1 LRKKIMNNKRYLIGM
16 ACVTGLVFGMS
27 AYASEVCDYIYA
39 VHDKGL
45 NDSQIVRYKD
55 GVIEPLG
62 PSRNGYDIESLD
74 ISSEGVM
81 YGAAS
86 DDHNGPDEPG
96 TLYEINMANGEILS
110 EKKTGCN
117 GLDGISFNP
126 ITEELW
132 GWSQTD
138 GLVNLDEDCETI
150 IDPPANIEVEDMSWN
165 NAGNIL
171 YFAYNVGSNPDSNDA
186 SKPHRL
192 GKYVPGTGVELGVCK
207 FQAPEIEALEVNEEG
222 NLLIGYHDH
231 GTQLVTVIDPETCE
245 VVSEGTKVVKYND
258 IEGIAVCPPQ
268 QPASC
273 SSIVGT
279 WTIGMDINCD
289 GTANFTRTSIYHED
303 FTWSAVGF
311 SNGGTWSQEGCD
323 VEISDTFF
331 NPALIWT
338 ATMGEDGNLSGI
350 YSGAFN
356 GCWTGTRSS
365 SADAFDS
372 SSMDSPVG
380 SGSSFYK

>member
-1 LRKKIMNNKRYLIGM
+1 MKNKRYLIGM
-16 ACVTGLVFGMS
+16 ACVTSLVFGMS
-27 AYASEVCDYIYA
+27 AYANEVCDYIYA

-45 NDSQIVRYKD
+45 NDSQIVRYHPTT
-55 GVIEPLG
+55 GIELLA
-62 PSRNGYDIESLD
+62 SYDGYDIESLD

-86 DDHNGPDEPG
+86 DDHYDPDKPG

-110 EKKTGCN
+110 EKETGCN

-138 GLVNLDEDCETI
+138 GLVMVQEPGCTTV
-150 IDPPANIEVEDMSWN
+150 IDPPENIEVEDLSWN
-165 NAGNIL
+165 NTGDVL
-171 YFAYNVGSNPDSNDA
+171 YFVYNVGSNPDSNDA
-186 SKPHRL
+186 SKPHGL
-192 GKYVPGTGVELGVCK
+192 GKYVSGTGVELGICD
-207 FQAPEIEALEVNEEG
+207 FQAPEIEALEVNENG
-222 NLLIGYHDH
+222 NLLVGFHDH
-231 GTQLVTVIDPETCE
+231 GTQLVTVINPETCA
-245 VVSEGTKVVKYND
+245 VSGGIEVVKYND

-268 QPASC
+268 PASC
-273 SSIVGT
+273 PSIVGT

-311 SNGGTWSQEGCD
+311 SNGGPWSQEGCD

-338 ATMGEDGNLSGI
+338 ATMGEDGNLSGT
-350 YSGAFN
+350 YSGTFD
-356 GCWTGTRSS
+356 GCWTGTRS

-380 SGSSFYK
+380 SDSSFYEK